1 MMPMRKKLAQGK
13 VNFDELAKM
22 EKELDVPIEM
32 SDFKAALKN
41 ISKSVSQENLEDYI
55 DQLKEKQLDKL
66 IIKTPMRD
74 DCVVIRIDEY
84 ERIKN
89 LYDKVVNQ
97 KC

>member
-41 ISKSVSQENLEDYI
+41 ISKSVSQENLEDYA
-55 DQLKEKQLDKL
+55 KW
-66 IIKTPMRD
+66 M
-74 DCVVIRIDEY
+74 DEFGC
-84 ERIKN
+84 K
-89 LYDKVVNQ
+89 
-97 KC
+97 